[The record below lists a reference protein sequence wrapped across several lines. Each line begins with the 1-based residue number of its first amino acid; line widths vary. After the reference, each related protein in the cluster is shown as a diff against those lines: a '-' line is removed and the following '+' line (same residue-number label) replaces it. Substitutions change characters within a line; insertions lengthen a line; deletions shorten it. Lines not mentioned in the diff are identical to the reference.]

1 MANFKIRIKDK
12 FTILDDDYA
21 YVSNDLVDFLREFEE
36 FGDIVST
43 MIAYKL
49 IHEEEIVIDI
59 KQLEDFFAFFVES
72 IASMEGYECETNEK
86 LVNDKFEG
94 ILKELI
100 NKGYA
105 ESCDR

>member
-1 MANFKIRIKDK
+1 MTNLKIRIKDK

-21 YVSNDLVDFLREFEE
+21 YVSNNLVDFLREFEE
-36 FGDIVST
+36 FGDIVSA
-43 MIAYKL
+43 MIIYKL
-49 IHEEEIVIDI
+49 IHTEEIVIDI
-59 KQLEDFFAFFVES
+59 KQLEDYFAFFVES
-72 IASMEGYECETNEK
+72 VASIEGDEYEINKK
-86 LVNDKFEG
+86 LVRDEFKE